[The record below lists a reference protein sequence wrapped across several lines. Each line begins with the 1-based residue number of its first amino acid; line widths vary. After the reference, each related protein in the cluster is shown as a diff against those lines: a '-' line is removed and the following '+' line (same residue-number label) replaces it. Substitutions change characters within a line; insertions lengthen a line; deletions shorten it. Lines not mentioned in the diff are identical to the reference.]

1 MRDRDCYEKEGP
13 CCPEGPCRENAKT
26 WLHREARRLR
36 DQAHGL
42 EKLADAIEH
51 IHLDQD
57 ADEVLFKMV
66 EHMRRGRL

>member
-1 MRDRDCYEKEGP
+1 MKDRDCCKQEGP
-13 CCPEGPCRENAKT
+13 CYPEGPCRENAKA
-26 WLHREARRLR
+26 WLRNEARRLR

-57 ADEVLFKMV
+57 ADEALFNMV
-66 EHMRRGRL
+66 QNMRRGRT